1 MGADDDSMAVCD
13 SRLRVRGVENL
24 RVVDASV
31 FPTLPSVNPVGTVM
45 AVAEHASAML
55 LADRRAATAGATHR

>member
-1 MGADDDSMAVCD
+1 MAVCD

-31 FPTLPSVNPVGTVM
+31 FPTIPSVNPVGTIM
-45 AVAEHASAML
+45 AAAEHASAML
-55 LADRRAATAGATHR
+55 LADR